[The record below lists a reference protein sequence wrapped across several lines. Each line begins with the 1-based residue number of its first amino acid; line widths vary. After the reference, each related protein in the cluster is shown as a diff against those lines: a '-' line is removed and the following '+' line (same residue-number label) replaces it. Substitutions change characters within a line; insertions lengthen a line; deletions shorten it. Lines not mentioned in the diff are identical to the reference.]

1 MRLKF
6 IRTQLSDTFE
16 TRLTSRYRSQGKKPR
31 LQAKIL
37 QFRAKLIPKRKKN
50 IRHKNSK
57 IFPYWYSYLSLFGQL
72 WRLLSACMS
81 VGLSVLRNSC
91 SVRLRCICKCY
102 ATYAVI
108 KFITS
113 CESLTVA
120 PLEIETIESCLSLYV
135 VLVVV
140 AVAAVAF
147 CWRVHKVQFSLP
159 LATRHR
165 VNKDLCRF
173 FMSYWLL
180 HTNKSQIF
188 SIVGCF
194 CLFL

>member
-1 MRLKF
+1 M
-6 IRTQLSDTFE
+6 
-16 TRLTSRYRSQGKKPR
+16 
-31 LQAKIL
+31 
-37 QFRAKLIPKRKKN
+37 N
-50 IRHKNSK
+50 IKHKNSK

-81 VGLSVLRNSC
+81 IRLSVCVTELPQWPPSLHMQMLCNICRHQVHHILRIPHACTAGNWDNWELPLPACCFCSC
-91 SVRLRCICKCY
+91 CCCCCWCWCCC
-102 ATYAVI
+102 
-108 KFITS
+108 S
-113 CESLTVA
+113 C
-120 PLEIETIESCLSLYV
+120 
-135 VLVVV
+135 
-140 AVAAVAF
+140 F